1 MIGRRID
8 LVVEGK
14 GREWM
19 ERFSLD
25 EEISIVVI
33 RDIVAVVVPLDVVD
47 QGLEVEVWQL
57 VHHIKHDVLEE
68 LVIDLGSPGHHL
80 QVATVLRQASVQNSV
95 VLIIGVDNRIL
106 EPLVMAISDEALSVL
121 NVIGAVHL
129 SMAAKVW
136 AKSGVLSNGVLHE
149 RTTIV
154 HVRVDDLATCPL
166 ILGEWSFIDVED
178 LIPSAQEVLPLKF
191 ILEWS
196 DIVTDDILF
205 ANLAIVD

>member
-1 MIGRRID
+1 
-8 LVVEGK
+8 
-14 GREWM
+14 M

-25 EEISIVVI
+25 KEISIVVI

-121 NVIGAVHL
+121 YVIGAVHL

-136 AKSGVLSNGVLHE
+136 AESGVLSNGVLHE

-205 ANLAIVD
+205 ANLATVD